1 MNILKLAKHL
11 KEFTLDEIS
20 MLAEKNVSIELKKYI
35 NKNLILFDGKK
46 YTYISKIDKGLG
58 IYLNLKQMVNAE
70 ILFSDI
76 CFDFLVNIEK
86 EKSPVTLKS
95 YKSIINSYFLPYFKD
110 IKINDIHQEN
120 IKEFLQESYIKRLS
134 DRTVSN
140 ILTLLGSIF
149 KYAQKQGF
157 LNEIPYSGI
166 RNSKSRIK
174 KELKFLDHKQLD
186 YLIKNSSEEL
196 KICVKLILGTGMKKQ
211 EILSLTPDN
220 IDFKDNKIDITHTN
234 FDGRIIKSNF
244 VRTITLPKTIDKEI
258 LRKMV
263 NSKLSPATKN
273 NRLKDEFKK
282 KKKKMGI
289 PDYKFDDLRD
299 LFCITY
305 LKNYGYKKLRK
316 QLGLPS
322 VASLLK
328 YGEYL

>member
-20 MLAEKNVSIELKKYI
+20 MLAEKNVSTELKKYI

-110 IKINDIHQEN
+110 TKINDIHQEN
-120 IKEFLQESYIKRLS
+120 IKEFLLKEYIKRLS

-149 KYAQKQGF
+149 KYAQKQGY
-157 LNEIPYSGI
+157 LNEIPYFGI
-166 RNSKSRIK
+166 RNAKNKTK
-174 KELKFLDHKQLD
+174 KEIKLLDQKQLD
-186 YLIKNSSEEL
+186 CLMKNSSEDL
-196 KICVKLILGTGMKKQ
+196 KIFIKMILGTGMKKQ
-211 EILSLTPDN
+211 EILSLMLDD
-220 IDFKDNKIDITHTN
+220 IDFEDNKIDITHTT

-244 VRTITLPKTIDKEI
+244 ARTITLPKTIDKEI
-258 LRKMV
+258 LRKML

-273 NRLKDEFKK
+273 NRLKAEFKK
-282 KKKKMGI
+282 LVSKIGI
-289 PDYKFDDLRD
+289 PDYKFDNLRD

-305 LKNYGYKKLRK
+305 LKSYGYKKLRK

-322 VASLLK
+322 ITSLLK